1 AINVGMLDQYF
12 CANACLILPKISTSV
27 KDTLND
33 GLTNKW
39 PVQAKIEIA
48 WFGDCDFCNAWNMHI
63 PQHRC
68 QPFGNEQGWASQ
80 LILTCPCHNRHRIVA
95 KAGLCRKT

>member
-1 AINVGMLDQYF
+1 MIALRAQHAYNGIPNARVTQVPHVGRFVAINVGVLDQYF

-68 QPFGNEQGWASQ
+68 QPFGNE
-80 LILTCPCHNRHRIVA
+80 
-95 KAGLCRKT
+95 